1 MLWSHLLGNSLL
13 RREGPVP
20 DEHDSTL
27 RDAHWKMYSENS
39 IQARHHETQRAAVAS
54 TFIGISGAVIA
65 FMTSDKTLSPLDLP
79 PALLLVLLG
88 MFGAVFSAKQYER
101 IQLHTRR
108 ARGYRDAYDALL
120 PVSPLRSIR
129 RIADDDNT
137 REFPKLSVLR
147 LNQFW
152 IAMNLAISGLGVC
165 LVIVALFFPIRVI
178 AP

>member
-1 MLWSHLLGNSLL
+1 MLWSKALIAVHLLGNSLL

-20 DEHDSTL
+20 DEYDSTL

-101 IQLHTRR
+101 INTSGR
-108 ARGYRDAYDALL
+108 ATHAARTG
-120 PVSPLRSIR
+120 
-129 RIADDDNT
+129 
-137 REFPKLSVLR
+137 LS
-147 LNQFW
+147 
-152 IAMNLAISGLGVC
+152 
-165 LVIVALFFPIRVI
+165 
-178 AP
+178 